1 MKRITEGAFAKLNL
15 TLDVLDRR
23 ADGYHDIKSIMQ
35 TVSLHD
41 DVLVDLGGE
50 GWQVHCYRE
59 LLPPDADEN
68 TTPELVTCGLPQDRD
83 NLAWKAAEAFYARTG
98 LPREG
103 LEIFISKRIPMQAG
117 LGGGSADAAAV
128 LRALNRAYDAPLSI
142 PALCELGA
150 QVGSDVPFCVMGG
163 TAIVEGRGELLTKLP
178 PAPEFFL
185 VICKPDFSVSTP
197 ELYGK
202 IDTVAIPHRPD
213 NQAMESALLAGD
225 LGKVAENVYN
235 VFDPV
240 VTSEHLE
247 LNYIKSICNSYGAL
261 TEQMTGSG
269 SAIFAILPNFEYAAV
284 VCSMLKENYPN
295 IYIAKPV

>member
-98 LPREG
+98 LPKEPNSEVIEVIGKLVVITSLTILHESTRTIINQRSTRLRG
-103 LEIFISKRIPMQAG
+103 MRLKAGIQSPM
-117 LGGGSADAAAV
+117 
-128 LRALNRAYDAPLSI
+128 Y
-142 PALCELGA
+142 
-150 QVGSDVPFCVMGG
+150 
-163 TAIVEGRGELLTKLP
+163 P
-178 PAPEFFL
+178 PN
-185 VICKPDFSVSTP
+185 DSTH
-197 ELYGK
+197 
-202 IDTVAIPHRPD
+202 TR
-213 NQAMESALLAGD
+213 
-225 LGKVAENVYN
+225 
-235 VFDPV
+235 F
-240 VTSEHLE
+240 
-247 LNYIKSICNSYGAL
+247 
-261 TEQMTGSG
+261 
-269 SAIFAILPNFEYAAV
+269 
-284 VCSMLKENYPN
+284 
-295 IYIAKPV
+295 